1 LSVKSFHKI
10 GGVGRRREQFGTVFA
25 GWRFYGRKYRKLEGI
40 DNLDNLEVLD
50 NLDGLDGLDYIVS
63 MENLGVLGNP
73 KCLRRA
79 VLR

>member
-1 LSVKSFHKI
+1 MSVKSFHKI

-40 DNLDNLEVLD
+40 DNLDNL
-50 NLDGLDGLDYIVS
+50 DGLDVLDYIVS

>member
-1 LSVKSFHKI
+1 MSVKSFHKI
-10 GGVGRRREQFGTVFA
+10 GGIGRKREQFGTVFA

-40 DNLDNLEVLD
+40 D

>member
-1 LSVKSFHKI
+1 MSVKSFHKI

-40 DNLDNLEVLD
+40 DNLD
-50 NLDGLDGLDYIVS
+50 GLDGLDYIVS

>member
-1 LSVKSFHKI
+1 MSVKSFHKI

-40 DNLDNLEVLD
+40 DNLD
-50 NLDGLDGLDYIVS
+50 GLDGLDYIVS

-73 KCLRRA
+73 KCLSRA

>member
-1 LSVKSFHKI
+1 MSVKSFHKI
-10 GGVGRRREQFGTVFA
+10 GGIGRKREQFGTVFA

-40 DNLDNLEVLD
+40 DNI
-50 NLDGLDGLDYIVS
+50 DGLDGLDYIVS
-63 MENLGVLGNP
+63 MENLGILGNP